1 MNIAFTENT
10 HPGTL
15 PPSDQLGFGS
25 VFTDHMFLMDYSA
38 GKGWHDARIVPY
50 GPISLSPAA
59 SVLHYGTEV
68 FEGLKAYRRPDGGV
82 QLFRPWEN
90 VARLNRSCER
100 LGLPQLDP
108 DDALQAIKE
117 IVRVDQRWVPNDP
130 GTSLYIRPFLYSTD
144 PTLALHGVHEA
155 SFVIILSP
163 SGSYFSD
170 GLKPVPIMVETEDVR
185 AVRGGTGE
193 AKCGGNYGAANRAG
207 ERAEAKGYSQVLWLD
222 GVERKYVEE
231 GGGMN
236 VMFKINGTV
245 VTPALTG
252 SILRG
257 VTRKSAIELLK
268 SWDVPVEERL
278 LSVDEL
284 FEAAKTGA
292 LEEAWCIGTAAV
304 ISPIG
309 ALGWGDK
316 CYEINHN
323 RIGEL
328 SQKLYDELTGIQW
341 ARSPIPSAGPVRCAE
356 AMEKIFRIP
365 AKAGIRNIYSLRVS
379 CYSMGYMII
388 NEGASSMKAIV
399 TVLGRDRV
407 GIIASVCALLSEYNI
422 NILDISQTIL
432 EQGYFTM
439 VLLVDISACTVSFP
453 EIADKLDAYG
463 TERGLAV
470 RIQREDIFN
479 AMHRI

>member
-1 MNIAFTENT
+1 MNITIT
-10 HPGTL
+10 SPDHPSA
-15 PPSDQLGFGS
+15 PPASLTGVGFGR
-25 VFTDHMFLMDYSA
+25 VFADRMFSMDYTPA
-38 GKGWHDARIVPY
+38 DNWHNARIEP
-50 GPISLSPAA
+50 LHALTLHPACC
-59 SVLHYGTEV
+59 VFHYGAEV
-68 FEGLKAYRRPDGGV
+68 FEGLKAYRRADGGV

-108 DDALQAIKE
+108 DDALQAIKT
-117 IVRVDQRWVPNDP
+117 VVKVDENWVPSDP
-130 GTSLYIRPFLYSTD
+130 GTSLYIRPFLYGTD

-155 SFVIILSP
+155 TFAIILSP

-207 ERAEAKGYSQVLWLD
+207 DRAIEKGFSQVLWLD

-268 SWDVPVEERL
+268 SWGVPVEERL

-284 FEAAKTGA
+284 FDAAASGT

-309 ALGWGDK
+309 ELSWGDRDYK
-316 CYEINHN
+316 VNDN
-323 RIGEL
+323 KIGAL

-341 ARSPIPSAGPVRCAE
+341 GTKPDPFGWVCPI
-356 AMEKIFRIP
+356 
-365 AKAGIRNIYSLRVS
+365 
-379 CYSMGYMII
+379 
-388 NEGASSMKAIV
+388 
-399 TVLGRDRV
+399 D
-407 GIIASVCALLSEYNI
+407 
-422 NILDISQTIL
+422 
-432 EQGYFTM
+432 
-439 VLLVDISACTVSFP
+439 
-453 EIADKLDAYG
+453 
-463 TERGLAV
+463 
-470 RIQREDIFN
+470 
-479 AMHRI
+479 

>member
-1 MNIAFTENT
+1 MNITITKTT

-15 PPSDQLGFGS
+15 PPSDQLGFGT

-38 GKGWHDARIVPY
+38 DKGWHDARVVPY
-50 GPISLSPAA
+50 GPITMSPAA

-68 FEGLKAYRRPDGGV
+68 FEGMKAYRRPDGGV

-108 DDALQAIKE
+108 DDALQAIKT
-117 IVRVDQRWVPNDP
+117 VVKVDENWVPSDP
-130 GTSLYIRPFLYSTD
+130 GTSLYIRPFLYGTD

-155 SFVIILSP
+155 TFAVILSP
-163 SGSYFSD
+163 SGSYFKN
-170 GLKPVPIMVETEDVR
+170 GLQPVPIMVETEDVR
-185 AVRGGTGE
+185 AGTGE

-207 ERAEAKGYSQVLWLD
+207 DRAIEKGFSQVLWLD

-268 SWDVPVEERL
+268 SWGVPVEERL

-284 FEAAKTGA
+284 FDAAASGA

-309 ALGWGDK
+309 ELSWGDRDYK
-316 CYEINHN
+316 VNDN
-323 RIGEL
+323 KIGAL

-341 ARSPIPSAGPVRCAE
+341 GTKPDPFGWVCPI
-356 AMEKIFRIP
+356 
-365 AKAGIRNIYSLRVS
+365 
-379 CYSMGYMII
+379 
-388 NEGASSMKAIV
+388 
-399 TVLGRDRV
+399 D
-407 GIIASVCALLSEYNI
+407 
-422 NILDISQTIL
+422 
-432 EQGYFTM
+432 
-439 VLLVDISACTVSFP
+439 
-453 EIADKLDAYG
+453 
-463 TERGLAV
+463 
-470 RIQREDIFN
+470 
-479 AMHRI
+479 

>member
-1 MNIAFTENT
+1 MKIRIERTAQPKPHADE
-10 HPGTL
+10 
-15 PPSDQLGFGS
+15 SQLGFGRY
-25 VFTDHMFLMDYSA
+25 FTDHMFWMDYTPE
-38 GKGWHDARIVPY
+38 KGWHDARIVPY
-50 GPISLSPAA
+50 GPITMSPAA

-108 DDALQAIKE
+108 DDALQAIKLA
-117 IVRVDQRWVPNDP
+117 VKVDKAWVPDAP
-130 GTSLYIRPFLYSTD
+130 GTSLYIRPFLFGTD

-155 SFVIILSP
+155 TFAIILSP

-193 AKCGGNYGAANRAG
+193 AKCGGNYGASTRAG

-236 VMFKINGTV
+236 VMFKIGGTV

-257 VTRKSAIELLK
+257 ITRKSSIELLK
-268 SWDVPVEERL
+268 SWGVPVEERL

-284 FEAAKTGA
+284 FKAAESGA
-292 LEEAWCIGTAAV
+292 LEEAWCVGTAAV
-304 ISPIG
+304 VSPIG
-309 ALGWGDK
+309 ALSWNGKD
-316 CYEINHN
+316 YPINDGK
-323 RIGEL
+323 IGAL
-328 SQKLYDELTGIQW
+328 SRRLYDELTGIQW
-341 ARSPIPSAGPVRCAE
+341 
-356 AMEKIFRIP
+356 
-365 AKAGIRNIYSLRVS
+365 
-379 CYSMGYMII
+379 
-388 NEGASSMKAIV
+388 
-399 TVLGRDRV
+399 
-407 GIIASVCALLSEYNI
+407 
-422 NILDISQTIL
+422 
-432 EQGYFTM
+432 
-439 VLLVDISACTVSFP
+439 
-453 EIADKLDAYG
+453 G
-463 TERGLAV
+463 TRPDPFGWTCL
-470 RIQREDIFN
+470 ID
-479 AMHRI
+479 

>member
-1 MNIAFTENT
+1 MLDIKITRTTSPKEKPQDET
-10 HPGTL
+10 K
-15 PPSDQLGFGS
+15 LGFGKK
-25 VFTDHMFLMDYSA
+25 FTDHMFVMDYTE
-38 GKGWHDARIVPY
+38 GEGWHDARIVPY
-50 GPISLSPAA
+50 APFPLDPAT
-59 SVLHYGTEV
+59 VVFHYAQEI
-68 FEGLKAYRRPDGGV
+68 FEGMKAYRRPDGGV

-108 DDALQAIKE
+108 DDALQAIKT
-117 IVRVDQRWVPNDP
+117 VVKVDENWVPSDP
-130 GTSLYIRPFLYSTD
+130 GTSLYIRPFLYGTD

-155 SFVIILSP
+155 TFAIILSP
-163 SGSYFSD
+163 SGSYFKN
-170 GLKPVPIMVETEDVR
+170 GLQPVPIMVETEDVR

-207 ERAEAKGYSQVLWLD
+207 DRAIEKGFSQVLWLD

-268 SWDVPVEERL
+268 SWGVPVEERL

-284 FEAAKTGA
+284 FDATASGA

-309 ALGWGDK
+309 ELSWGDRDYK
-316 CYEINHN
+316 VNDN
-323 RIGEL
+323 KIGAL

-341 ARSPIPSAGPVRCAE
+341 GTKPDPFGWVCPI
-356 AMEKIFRIP
+356 
-365 AKAGIRNIYSLRVS
+365 
-379 CYSMGYMII
+379 
-388 NEGASSMKAIV
+388 
-399 TVLGRDRV
+399 D
-407 GIIASVCALLSEYNI
+407 
-422 NILDISQTIL
+422 
-432 EQGYFTM
+432 
-439 VLLVDISACTVSFP
+439 
-453 EIADKLDAYG
+453 
-463 TERGLAV
+463 
-470 RIQREDIFN
+470 
-479 AMHRI
+479 

>member
-1 MNIAFTENT
+1 MNITITKTT

-15 PPSDQLGFGS
+15 PPSDQLGFGT

-38 GKGWHDARIVPY
+38 DKGWHDARVVPY
-50 GPISLSPAA
+50 GPITMSPAA

-68 FEGLKAYRRPDGGV
+68 FEGMKAYRRPDGGV

-90 VARLNRSCER
+90 VACER

-108 DDALQAIKE
+108 DDALQAIKT
-117 IVRVDQRWVPNDP
+117 VVKVDENWVPSDP
-130 GTSLYIRPFLYSTD
+130 GTSLYIRPFLYGTD

-155 SFVIILSP
+155 TFAIILSP
-163 SGSYFSD
+163 SGSYFKN
-170 GLKPVPIMVETEDVR
+170 GLQPVPIMVETEDVR

-207 ERAEAKGYSQVLWLD
+207 DRAIEKGFSQVLWLD

-268 SWDVPVEERL
+268 SWGVPVEERL

-284 FEAAKTGA
+284 FDAAASGA

-309 ALGWGDK
+309 ELSWGDRDYK
-316 CYEINHN
+316 VNDN
-323 RIGEL
+323 KIGAL

-341 ARSPIPSAGPVRCAE
+341 GTKPDPFGWVCPI
-356 AMEKIFRIP
+356 
-365 AKAGIRNIYSLRVS
+365 
-379 CYSMGYMII
+379 
-388 NEGASSMKAIV
+388 
-399 TVLGRDRV
+399 D
-407 GIIASVCALLSEYNI
+407 
-422 NILDISQTIL
+422 
-432 EQGYFTM
+432 
-439 VLLVDISACTVSFP
+439 
-453 EIADKLDAYG
+453 
-463 TERGLAV
+463 
-470 RIQREDIFN
+470 
-479 AMHRI
+479 

>member
-1 MNIAFTENT
+1 MNITITKTT

-15 PPSDQLGFGS
+15 PPSDQLGFGT

-38 GKGWHDARIVPY
+38 DKGWHDARVVPY
-50 GPISLSPAA
+50 GPITMSPAA

-68 FEGLKAYRRPDGGV
+68 FEGMKAYRRPDGGV

-108 DDALQAIKE
+108 DDALQAIKA
-117 IVRVDQRWVPNDP
+117 VVKVDENWVPSDP
-130 GTSLYIRPFLYSTD
+130 GTSLYIRPFLYGTD

-155 SFVIILSP
+155 TFAVILSP
-163 SGSYFSD
+163 SGSYFKN
-170 GLKPVPIMVETEDVR
+170 GLQPVPIMVETEDVR

-207 ERAEAKGYSQVLWLD
+207 DRAIEKGFSQVLWLD

-268 SWDVPVEERL
+268 SWGVPVEERL

-284 FEAAKTGA
+284 FDAAASGA

-309 ALGWGDK
+309 ELCWGDRDYK
-316 CYEINHN
+316 VNDN
-323 RIGEL
+323 KIGAL

-341 ARSPIPSAGPVRCAE
+341 GTKPDPFGWVCPI
-356 AMEKIFRIP
+356 
-365 AKAGIRNIYSLRVS
+365 
-379 CYSMGYMII
+379 
-388 NEGASSMKAIV
+388 
-399 TVLGRDRV
+399 D
-407 GIIASVCALLSEYNI
+407 
-422 NILDISQTIL
+422 
-432 EQGYFTM
+432 
-439 VLLVDISACTVSFP
+439 
-453 EIADKLDAYG
+453 
-463 TERGLAV
+463 
-470 RIQREDIFN
+470 
-479 AMHRI
+479 

>member
-1 MNIAFTENT
+1 MNITITKTT

-15 PPSDQLGFGS
+15 PPSDQLGFGT

-38 GKGWHDARIVPY
+38 DKGWHDARVVPY
-50 GPISLSPAA
+50 GPITLSPAA

-68 FEGLKAYRRPDGGV
+68 FEGMKAYRRPDGGV

-108 DDALQAIKE
+108 DDALQAIKT
-117 IVRVDQRWVPNDP
+117 VVKVDENWVPSDP
-130 GTSLYIRPFLYSTD
+130 GTSLYIRPFLYGTD

-155 SFVIILSP
+155 TFAIILSP
-163 SGSYFSD
+163 SGSYFKN
-170 GLKPVPIMVETEDVR
+170 GLQPVPIMVETEDVR

-207 ERAEAKGYSQVLWLD
+207 DRAIEKGFSQVLWLD

-231 GGGMN
+231 GG
-236 VMFKINGTV
+236 V

-268 SWDVPVEERL
+268 SWGVPVEERL

-284 FEAAKTGA
+284 FDAAASGA

-309 ALGWGDK
+309 ELSWGDRDYK
-316 CYEINHN
+316 VNDN
-323 RIGEL
+323 KIGAL

-341 ARSPIPSAGPVRCAE
+341 GTKPDPFGWVCPI
-356 AMEKIFRIP
+356 
-365 AKAGIRNIYSLRVS
+365 
-379 CYSMGYMII
+379 
-388 NEGASSMKAIV
+388 
-399 TVLGRDRV
+399 D
-407 GIIASVCALLSEYNI
+407 
-422 NILDISQTIL
+422 
-432 EQGYFTM
+432 
-439 VLLVDISACTVSFP
+439 
-453 EIADKLDAYG
+453 
-463 TERGLAV
+463 
-470 RIQREDIFN
+470 
-479 AMHRI
+479 

>member
-1 MNIAFTENT
+1 MKEYPVQRAAVLK
-10 HPGTL
+10 PKPDPDTL
-15 PPSDQLGFGS
+15 VFGKT
-25 VFTDHMFLMDYSA
+25 FTDHMFIMDYTA
-38 GKGWHDARIVPY
+38 GQGWHDGRIVPY
-50 GPISLSPAA
+50 GPLALEPSAM
-59 SVLHYGTEV
+59 VFHYAQEV

-108 DDALQAIKE
+108 DDALQAIKT
-117 IVRVDQRWVPNDP
+117 VVKVDENWVPSDP
-130 GTSLYIRPFLYSTD
+130 GTSLYIRPFLYGTD

-155 SFVIILSP
+155 TFAVILSP
-163 SGSYFSD
+163 SGSYFKN
-170 GLKPVPIMVETEDVR
+170 GLQPVPIMVETEDVR

-207 ERAEAKGYSQVLWLD
+207 DRAIEKGFSQVLWLD

-268 SWDVPVEERL
+268 SWGVPVEERL

-284 FEAAKTGA
+284 FDAAASGA

-309 ALGWGDK
+309 ELSWGDRDYK
-316 CYEINHN
+316 VNDN
-323 RIGEL
+323 KIGAL

-341 ARSPIPSAGPVRCAE
+341 GTKPDPFGWVCPI
-356 AMEKIFRIP
+356 
-365 AKAGIRNIYSLRVS
+365 N
-379 CYSMGYMII
+379 
-388 NEGASSMKAIV
+388 
-399 TVLGRDRV
+399 
-407 GIIASVCALLSEYNI
+407 
-422 NILDISQTIL
+422 
-432 EQGYFTM
+432 
-439 VLLVDISACTVSFP
+439 
-453 EIADKLDAYG
+453 
-463 TERGLAV
+463 
-470 RIQREDIFN
+470 
-479 AMHRI
+479 

>member
-1 MNIAFTENT
+1 MYISITKTT

-15 PPSDQLGFGS
+15 LPSDQLGFGIHY
-25 VFTDHMFLMDYSA
+25 TDHMFIMDYSDE
-38 GKGWHDARIVPY
+38 KGWYDPRIVPFQN
-50 GPISLSPAA
+50 ISLSPAA
-59 SVLHYGTEV
+59 CVFHYGAEV
-68 FEGLKAYRRPDGGV
+68 FEGLKAYRRPDGEV

-90 VARLNRSCER
+90 IARLNRSCER

-108 DDALQAIKE
+108 DDALQAIKT
-117 IVRVDQRWVPNDP
+117 VVKVDENWVPSDP
-130 GTSLYIRPFLYSTD
+130 GTSLYIRPFLYGTD

-155 SFVIILSP
+155 TFAVILSP
-163 SGSYFSD
+163 SGSYFKN
-170 GLKPVPIMVETEDVR
+170 GLQPVPIMVETEDVR

-207 ERAEAKGYSQVLWLD
+207 DRAIEKGFSQVLWLD

-268 SWDVPVEERL
+268 SWGVPVEERL

-284 FEAAKTGA
+284 FDAAASGA

-309 ALGWGDK
+309 ELSWGDRDYK
-316 CYEINHN
+316 VNDN
-323 RIGEL
+323 KIGAL

-341 ARSPIPSAGPVRCAE
+341 GTKPDPFGWVCPI
-356 AMEKIFRIP
+356 
-365 AKAGIRNIYSLRVS
+365 
-379 CYSMGYMII
+379 
-388 NEGASSMKAIV
+388 
-399 TVLGRDRV
+399 D
-407 GIIASVCALLSEYNI
+407 
-422 NILDISQTIL
+422 
-432 EQGYFTM
+432 
-439 VLLVDISACTVSFP
+439 
-453 EIADKLDAYG
+453 
-463 TERGLAV
+463 
-470 RIQREDIFN
+470 
-479 AMHRI
+479 

>member
-1 MNIAFTENT
+1 M
-10 HPGTL
+10 
-15 PPSDQLGFGS
+15 PS
-25 VFTDHMFLMDYSA
+25 
-38 GKGWHDARIVPY
+38 
-50 GPISLSPAA
+50 
-59 SVLHYGTEV
+59 
-68 FEGLKAYRRPDGGV
+68 
-82 QLFRPWEN
+82 
-90 VARLNRSCER
+90 
-100 LGLPQLDP
+100 
-108 DDALQAIKE
+108 
-117 IVRVDQRWVPNDP
+117 DP

-268 SWDVPVEERL
+268 SWGMPVEERL

-309 ALGWGDK
+309 ALGWDDVR
-316 CYEINHN
+316 YEVNN
-323 RIGEL
+323 GQIGAL

-341 ARSPIPSAGPVRCAE
+341 GTRPDPFGWTC
-356 AMEKIFRIP
+356 
-365 AKAGIRNIYSLRVS
+365 RVS
-379 CYSMGYMII
+379 
-388 NEGASSMKAIV
+388 E
-399 TVLGRDRV
+399 
-407 GIIASVCALLSEYNI
+407 
-422 NILDISQTIL
+422 
-432 EQGYFTM
+432 
-439 VLLVDISACTVSFP
+439 
-453 EIADKLDAYG
+453 
-463 TERGLAV
+463 
-470 RIQREDIFN
+470 
-479 AMHRI
+479 